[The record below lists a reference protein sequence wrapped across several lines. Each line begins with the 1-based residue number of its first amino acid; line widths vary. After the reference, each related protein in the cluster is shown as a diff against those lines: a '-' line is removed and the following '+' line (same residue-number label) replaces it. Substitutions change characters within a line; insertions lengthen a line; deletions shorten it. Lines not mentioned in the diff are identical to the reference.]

1 MLAWKSMTLG
11 PAKHEKV
18 ARLGRISNVLGLR
31 EHKVRSNPLVSWG
44 QNNFWPQHH
53 NNKYI
58 SYSTFKR
65 NPIYYTTKKYDTKV
79 FSNCFEKS
87 ILKCFDKSIKIFRN
101 NWFNLKNKNQKSLI
115 RYWIEWGFV
124 LITCCQCN
132 TVRNFLIQIRISR

>member
-1 MLAWKSMTLG
+1 MTLE

-44 QNNFWPQHH
+44 QNNFCPQHH

-79 FSNCFEKS
+79 FSNCFEKT
-87 ILKCFDKSIKIFRN
+87 KKAF
-101 NWFNLKNKNQKSLI
+101 
-115 RYWIEWGFV
+115 
-124 LITCCQCN
+124 
-132 TVRNFLIQIRISR
+132 